1 MSREERLQ
9 VANIILTQLG
19 GPRFFIMTGATQPIA
34 IENGVM
40 FTLPA
45 RLAKQGINRVRI
57 ELDASDTYTMTTLKV
72 SARRDESIEIQC
84 ESLIY
89 CDQLEAVFEDMTGV
103 YTRF

>member
-1 MSREERLQ
+1 MSREERLR
-9 VANIILTQLG
+9 VANTILTQLG
-19 GPRFFIMTGATQPIA
+19 GHRFFIMTGAKQPIA

-57 ELDASDTYTMTTLKV
+57 ELNASDTYTMTTLKV
-72 SARRDESIEIQC
+72 NARRDENKEIQC
-84 ESLIY
+84 EPLIY

>member
-1 MSREERLQ
+1 MSRVERLR
-9 VANIILTQLG
+9 VANTILTQLG
-19 GPRFFIMTGATQPIA
+19 GPRFFIMTGAAHPIA

-45 RLAKQGINRVRI
+45 RLARQGINRVRI
-57 ELDASDTYTMTTLKV
+57 ELNASDTYTMTTLKV
-72 SARRDESIEIQC
+72 NARQDESIEIQC